1 MKNNNKILTF
11 KNESAIITKYE
22 KNYIFKERK
31 LKMKI
36 LGEKSLSSKVIV
48 GLKTLFVAI
57 SVLDI
62 VVLTLMMKTINH
74 IVHNESL
81 QSNIF
86 DLNLFGMLILSG
98 IIALLIIYQFIKIF
112 KNIKNNVLFSKDN
125 SNCLNIISNSSLT
138 ISVVFCIISILVFFL
153 MCKLEER
160 FIHFVFAFAIILAV
174 VFVAFGI
181 GIKVL
186 NEIYKKAIEYKEEN
200 DFII

>member
-1 MKNNNKILTF
+1 
-11 KNESAIITKYE
+11 
-22 KNYIFKERK
+22 
-31 LKMKI
+31 MKI

-48 GLKTLFVAI
+48 GLNVLFIAI

-62 VVLTLMMKTINH
+62 IVLTLIMKSINQ
-74 IVHNESL
+74 ITHNENM
-81 QSNIF
+81 QSNIY
-86 DLNLFGMLILSG
+86 DLNLFVMLILSG

-112 KNIKNNVLFSKDN
+112 KNLKNNVLFSKDN
-125 SNCLNIISNSSLT
+125 SNRLNIISNSSLVISIVFSF
-138 ISVVFCIISILVFFL
+138 ISVLVFFL
-153 MCKLEER
+153 MNKLEER

-181 GIKVL
+181 GIKIL

>member
-86 DLNLFGMLILSG
+86 DL

-138 ISVVFCIISILVFFL
+138 ISVVFCIISILVFLL